1 MALDRTCQKNFCCV
15 LPPHTALPDGE
26 VLCVTHLHSLSA
38 HLQDRSTMPIS
49 MSGSPPKPISPNRQP
64 VVVPGAPRWPGRDHD
79 EFKREHE
86 TSKR

>member
-15 LPPHTALPDGE
+15 LPLHTALPDGE

-49 MSGSPPKPISPNRQP
+49 MSGSPPSPSRPIGSRRCA
-64 VVVPGAPRWPGRDHD
+64 GAPRWPGRDHD